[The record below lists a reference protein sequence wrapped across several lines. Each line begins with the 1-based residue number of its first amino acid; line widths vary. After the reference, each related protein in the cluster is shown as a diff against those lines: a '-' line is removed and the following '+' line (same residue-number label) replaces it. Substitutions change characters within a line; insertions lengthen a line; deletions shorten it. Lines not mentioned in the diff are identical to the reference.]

1 MRALAL
7 VAALAAAVVLQ
18 TTLAGFLVPGA
29 IAVDLVLVVV
39 VYVALTSGPVAG
51 LLAGTV
57 GGLVQDALSSG
68 ILGMGGLTK
77 TLVGFLVGRFGT
89 QFIVTATVPRFLVC
103 AAASAVHAGLFM
115 GAYTLLG
122 LRSFPNPLAAVAVQA
137 VGNGV
142 LGVVVF
148 QLAEWLPRMLERR
161 RSGRGMRVKR

>member
-29 IAVDLVLVVV
+29 MAVDLVLVVV

-77 TLVGFLVGRFGT
+77 TLVGFLVGHFGT
-89 QFIVTATVPRFLVC
+89 QFIVTATVPRVLVF
-103 AAASAVHAGLFM
+103 AAASAAHAGLFM
-115 GAYTLLG
+115 GAYTLLE
-122 LRSFPNPLAAVAVQA
+122 LRSFPSPFAAVALQA

-142 LGVVVF
+142 LGVVGF
-148 QLAEWLPRMLERR
+148 QVAEWLPQMLERR

>member
-1 MRALAL
+1 MRALRL

-18 TTLAGFLVPGA
+18 TTLADYVAQGA
-29 IAVDLVLVVV
+29 LGVDLVLVVV

-89 QFIVTATVPRFLVC
+89 QFIVTATVPRFLVF
-103 AAASAVHAGLFM
+103 AAASAAHAGMFM
-115 GAYTLLG
+115 GLYTLLG
-122 LRSFPNPLAAVAVQA
+122 VRSFPNPFAAIAVQA
-137 VGNGV
+137 LGNGV
-142 LGVVVF
+142 LGVVGF
-148 QLAEWLPRMLERR
+148 ELAEWVPRMLERR